1 MIADVVN
8 FAIAGIGFCYAA
20 GRLIFYRG
28 IAASMNTVMTE
39 NWTGRRNEDRGRNI
53 SDSTKD
59 F

>member
-8 FAIAGIGFCYAA
+8 FAIAGIGFCHAA
-20 GRLIFYRG
+20 GRLIFYKG
-28 IAASMNTVMTE
+28 ITASMKTVMTE

-53 SDSTKD
+53 SASTED